1 MKTLFALTTAALA
14 LSTLA
19 TPSQAASFNC
29 RSSALT
35 YTERTIC
42 DNPQL
47 SRMDNTMSAT
57 YFGIIRTLRGA
68 AKRDVQ
74 QDQVAWLGTRNGC
87 GASVACLAGEYDRH
101 IADLR
106 SFYAP

>member
-1 MKTLFALTTAALA
+1 MKSLFALAAVTLTLTALA
-14 LSTLA
+14 A
-19 TPSQAASFNC
+19 PSQAASFNC

-42 DNPQL
+42 DNPKL
-47 SRMDNTMSAT
+47 SRMDSTMSAT
-57 YFGIIRTLRGA
+57 YFGIVRTLRGA
-68 AKRDVQ
+68 AKREVQ

-87 GASVACLAGEYDRH
+87 GASVACLTGEYDRH